1 MSLAAHALQRLSLN
15 SQYRP
20 GNPIHGGKTSFDGEL
35 NSLRRKNSTLRYKIF
50 NFTKQKTNCMIKHLS
65 FFFTSLTLIF
75 AGNSTFG
82 QFNQAQLAGEWQRAK
97 AYTKEYMDA
106 MSPDGYGL

>member
-1 MSLAAHALQRLSLN
+1 
-15 SQYRP
+15 
-20 GNPIHGGKTSFDGEL
+20 
-35 NSLRRKNSTLRYKIF
+35 
-50 NFTKQKTNCMIKHLS
+50 MIKHLS